1 MPYCLACGDYDVK
14 VAYILHLCA
23 CMLNAVAIL
32 LTHCC
37 SLLLIR
43 LARVVQQYAVAMSPC
58 VAPVCSVAGLPD
70 DNAHKTVI
78 STSLCLVWCV
88 CHVSGAELWLM
99 GVLGGYNTLI

>member
-1 MPYCLACGDYDVK
+1 MAQVTMLSLAC
-14 VAYILHLCA
+14 
-23 CMLNAVAIL
+23 
-32 LTHCC
+32 
-37 SLLLIR
+37 
-43 LARVVQQYAVAMSPC
+43 
-58 VAPVCSVAGLPD
+58 LPD